1 MMGDSI
7 SFVETD
13 DIKNKV
19 EIILRQTDYT
29 EDKAREKLRL
39 FNYDYI
45 LVIKD
50 FLGIAEKKAPKIVSI
65 NQEIYKQLRYKM
77 DSSMR
82 EHSTFGKSG
91 EK

>member
-1 MMGDSI
+1 MIGDSI

-19 EIILRQTDYT
+19 DIILRQTDYT
-29 EDKAREKLRL
+29 EDEAREKLRL
-39 FNYDYI
+39 FNYEYI

-50 FLGIAEKKAPKIVSI
+50 FLGITEKKAPKIVSV

-82 EHSTFGKSG
+82 EHT
-91 EK
+91 EKKIS

>member
-1 MMGDSI
+1 MIGDSI
-7 SFVETD
+7 SFVEND

-29 EDKAREKLRL
+29 EEKAREKLQF

-50 FLGIAEKKAPKIVSI
+50 FLGIAEKKAPRIVSV

-82 EHSTFGKSG
+82 EYTEKKSS
-91 EK
+91 

>member
-1 MMGDSI
+1 MIGDSI

-29 EDKAREKLRL
+29 EEKAREKLRL
-39 FNYDYI
+39 LNYDYV

-50 FLGIAEKKAPKIVSI
+50 FLGITEKKAPKVVSV

-77 DSSMR
+77 DSSK
-82 EHSTFGKSG
+82 HT
-91 EK
+91 EKKIS

>member
-1 MMGDSI
+1 MIGDSI
-7 SFVETD
+7 TFVEND

-19 EIILRQTDYT
+19 DIILRQTDYT
-29 EDKAREKLRL
+29 EEKAREKLQS

-50 FLGIAEKKAPKIVSI
+50 FLGIAEKKAPKIVSV

-82 EHSTFGKSG
+82 EYT
-91 EK
+91 EKKVS

>member
-1 MMGDSI
+1 MIGDSI

-50 FLGIAEKKAPKIVSI
+50 FLGITEKKAPKVISV

-82 EHSTFGKSG
+82 EHT
-91 EK
+91 EKKIA